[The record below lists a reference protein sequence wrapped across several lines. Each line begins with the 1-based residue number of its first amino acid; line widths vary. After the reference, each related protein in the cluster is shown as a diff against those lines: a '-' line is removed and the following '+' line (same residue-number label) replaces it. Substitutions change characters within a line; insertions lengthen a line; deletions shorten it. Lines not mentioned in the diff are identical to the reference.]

1 MNASI
6 RPPQKPAWDVGFLI
20 GDSSRMLRRIFNERV
35 TPMGLTQAQ
44 WRALVH
50 LSRNEGL
57 NQVSLAELLEVQPIT
72 VARLIDKLVAA
83 GLVER
88 RPDPN
93 DRRAQRL
100 FLTERA
106 APVLE
111 HIWEIADEIYQVVL
125 AGLSQGERDALTN
138 LLTRMRSNICTL
150 MPGHSAGRGSAP
162 RSAGHSVGDARDTR
176 IEAHSK

>member
-1 MNASI
+1 MLH
-6 RPPQKPAWDVGFLI
+6 KPAPQLHAVDHGIGFLI
-20 GDSSRMLRRIFNERV
+20 GDSSRMLRRIFNERI
-35 TPMGLTQAQ
+35 TPLGLTQAQ

-57 NQVSLAELLEVQPIT
+57 NQVSLSELLEVQPIT

-100 FLTERA
+100 FLTEHA
-106 APVLE
+106 TPVLDR
-111 HIWEIADEIYQVVL
+111 IWDIAAEIYETVFDGLAPSEIELLADVL
-125 AGLSQGERDALTN
+125 GRLRGNVAR
-138 LLTRMRSNICTL
+138 L
-150 MPGHSAGRGSAP
+150 MPGGAAP
-162 RSAGHSVGDARDTR
+162 RAGGARP
-176 IEAHSK
+176 AGK

>member
-1 MNASI
+1 MLTRTDPSYGI
-6 RPPQKPAWDVGFLI
+6 GFLLA
-20 GDSSRMLRRIFNERV
+20 DSNRMLRRIFNERI
-35 TPMGLTQAQ
+35 TPLGLTQAQ

-57 NQVSLAELLEVQPIT
+57 NQVNLAELLEVQPIT

-106 APVLE
+106 TPVLDR
-111 HIWEIADEIYQVVL
+111 IWEIAEETYDTVF
-125 AGLSQGERDALTN
+125 AGLSTDECVALAD
-138 LLTRMRSNICTL
+138 LLTRMRTNLATL
-150 MPGHSAGRGSAP
+150 LPGCA
-162 RSAGHSVGDARDTR
+162 ARIT
-176 IEAHSK
+176 AQVNSKP

>member
-1 MNASI
+1 MNVPL
-6 RPPQKPAWDVGFLI
+6 RTPQKHGWDVGFLI
-20 GDSSRMLRRIFNERV
+20 GDASRMLRRIFNERV
-35 TPMGLTQAQ
+35 TPLGLTQAQ

-57 NQVSLAELLEVQPIT
+57 NQVSLSELLEVQPIT

-100 FLTERA
+100 FLTDKA
-106 APVLE
+106 APVLD
-111 HIWEIADEIYQVVL
+111 HIWEIADETYSVVL
-125 AGLSQGERDALTN
+125 EGLSPSERDALID
-138 LLTRMRSNICTL
+138 LLTRLRSNTL
-150 MPGHSAGRGSAP
+150 TLLPGCAPVRGNGIS
-162 RSAGHSVGDARDTR
+162 R
-176 IEAHSK
+176 IEARTK

>member
-1 MNASI
+1 MLHNPA
-6 RPPQKPAWDVGFLI
+6 PQLRAVDHGIGFLI
-20 GDSSRMLRRIFNERV
+20 GDSSRMLRRIFNERI
-35 TPMGLTQAQ
+35 TPLGLTQAQ

-100 FLTERA
+100 FLTEQA
-106 APVLE
+106 TPVLDR
-111 HIWEIADEIYQVVL
+111 IWDIAAEIYDTVL
-125 AGLSQGERDALTN
+125 GGFAPSDIETLAN
-138 LLTRMRSNICTL
+138 LMGRLRGNVATL
-150 MPGHSAGRGSAP
+150 MPGCGVPQRGKTNA
-162 RSAGHSVGDARDTR
+162 
-176 IEAHSK
+176 K

>member
-1 MNASI
+1 MLHKFS
-6 RPPQKPAWDVGFLI
+6 PQLHAVDRGIGFLI
-20 GDSSRMLRRIFNERV
+20 GDSSRMLRRIFNERI
-35 TPMGLTQAQ
+35 TPLGLTQAQ

-57 NQVSLAELLEVQPIT
+57 NQVSLSELLEVQPIT

-100 FLTERA
+100 FLTDQA
-106 APVLE
+106 TPVLDR
-111 HIWEIADEIYQVVL
+111 IWGIAAEIYDTVFAGFTPSEIEAL
-125 AGLSQGERDALTN
+125 AGLLGRLRGNVAS
-138 LLTRMRSNICTL
+138 LLPGGAAPSRSGVRTT
-150 MPGHSAGRGSAP
+150 G
-162 RSAGHSVGDARDTR
+162 
-176 IEAHSK
+176 K

>member
-1 MNASI
+1 MLGKSQAS
-6 RPPQKPAWDVGFLI
+6 PPLSPSASARRDPSYGIGFLL
-20 GDSSRMLRRIFNERV
+20 GDTNRMLRRIFNERV
-35 TPMGLTQAQ
+35 TPLGLTQAQ

-57 NQVSLAELLEVQPIT
+57 NQVSLSELLEVQPIT

-100 FLTERA
+100 FLTDQA
-106 APVLE
+106 NPVLDR
-111 HIWEIADEIYQVVL
+111 IWEIAEETYATVL
-125 AGLSQGERDALTN
+125 SGLSPEECEILAT
-138 LLTRMRSNICTL
+138 LLTRMRGNLTTL
-150 MPGHSAGRGSAP
+150 LPGYA
-162 RSAGHSVGDARDTR
+162 ARIAADQV
-176 IEAHSK
+176 SKS